1 MAILRKETI
10 EQMYRMKWGIFHI
23 IGPIYIAKKYSP
35 ATTGLRRFI
44 WTIEIQKAKER
55 RKNDA
60 FR

>member
-35 ATTGLRRFI
+35 ATRGLKGLILTIDIKRR
-44 WTIEIQKAKER
+44 R
-55 RKNDA
+55 
-60 FR
+60 

>member
-44 WTIEIQKAKER
+44 WTIEIQKNKGE
-55 RKNDA
+55 KKK
-60 FR
+60 

>member
-1 MAILRKETI
+1 MSVLKEETI
-10 EQMYRMKWGIFHI
+10 KKMYAMEWGIFHI

-35 ATTGLRRFI
+35 ATRGLKGLI
-44 WTIEIQKAKER
+44 WTIDIKKKER